1 MDQKISYMNDL
12 EALPRKSGELVF
24 HDDWEKRIF
33 ALVVALYEKGHF
45 EWDEFKDLLIEQ
57 IRSSGETPEKPN
69 LDKPGYYE
77 FWLTNLEVIL
87 DRRNEQLKHRYKGRY
102 YERQNT

>member
-1 MDQKISYMNDL
+1 MNHI

-33 ALVVALYEKGHF
+33 AMVVALYQKGHF

-57 IRSSGETPEKPN
+57 IRLSGETPERPD

-77 FWLTNLEVIL
+77 FWIKNLEVIL
-87 DRRNEQLKHRYKGRY
+87 DRKKHNKENTVRGENYGKKHLKKEY
-102 YERQNT
+102 NA